1 MSNNQPN
8 PFNLPQCKLVESL
21 EYKDMEG
28 LVKPEIH
35 VDEFA
40 SQMGEDDDII
50 TISFFVRD
58 PQAATDLVNWF
69 ERGYDWVIDADRSP
83 GEIKTNRYLVY
94 VELRRRRA
102 AADYVQELLDDMS
115 TLTEFTPEE
124 WTMVYDGKD
133 VPYSK
138 EEFERL
144 VPLSPR
150 EYRERREHDLN
161 EMRTAAGLPVKA
173 AKKASKDLH
182 SLQAA
187 AGIL

>member
-8 PFNLPQCKLVESL
+8 PFNRPLCNLVESL

-40 SQMGEDDDII
+40 SNMGDDDDII
-50 TISFFVRD
+50 TVSFYVRD
-58 PQAATDLVNWF
+58 PQAATDLVSWF

-102 AADYVQELLDDMS
+102 AADFVNELLDDMS
-115 TLTEFTPEE
+115 TLTEFDADE
-124 WTMVYDGKD
+124 WTMVYDGKE

-150 EYRERREHDLN
+150 EYRERKEHDLN
-161 EMRTAAGLPVKA
+161 EMRVAAGLPVKA
-173 AKKASKDLH
+173 TKANKDLQ

>member
-8 PFNLPQCKLVESL
+8 PFSHLRCNLAESL

-40 SQMGEDDDII
+40 SKMGDDDDII
-50 TISFFVRD
+50 TISFYVRD
-58 PQAATDLVNWF
+58 PQAASDLVNWF

-102 AADYVQELLDDMS
+102 AADFVNELLDDMS
-115 TLTEFTPEE
+115 TLTEFDAGD
-124 WTMVYDGKD
+124 WSMVYDGKE

-150 EYRERREHDLN
+150 EYRERKEHDLN
-161 EMRTAAGLPVKA
+161 EMRVAAGLPVKA
-173 AKKASKDLH
+173 SKASKDLQ